1 MQEQPG
7 LWDSDGWEKQ
17 VRPTTVVTIHSKLAG
32 GAGVLGE
39 CVSKC

>member
-7 LWDSDGWEKQ
+7 LWDGDGWDKQ
-17 VRPTTVVTIHSKLAG
+17 VRPAAVVALQSKLSG

-39 CVSKC
+39 CVS